1 MIQIVRQFPTP
12 MAVTCTNRPTH
23 TSSHMHKKKTYNFIL
38 SRREISSKLVLPF
51 DQKLSNSKVTVVFL
65 SILLILIT
73 RLSFKSL
80 IPYYKKPTGSK
91 VVTQIVHFDVSQFQT
106 LMAAATFQTK
116 GRGWD
121 GQKRYKGMGLLTFS
135 TSTDLNFLCC
145 LASAFPNNGIYH
157 EP

>member
-1 MIQIVRQFPTP
+1 MRDWIHTFINAQWF
-12 MAVTCTNRPTH
+12 VT
-23 TSSHMHKKKTYNFIL
+23 
-38 SRREISSKLVLPF
+38 RREISSKLVLPF
-51 DQKLSNSKVTVVFL
+51 DQTLSKSKVTVVFP

-73 RLSFKSL
+73 RRSFKSL

-91 VVTQIVHFDVSQFQT
+91 VVTQIAHFDVSQFQT

-135 TSTDLNFLCC
+135 TSTDLNFLCAWHQ
-145 LASAFPNNGIYH
+145 LSLIMAAIMNHDQQIISLHPQSLT
-157 EP
+157 